1 MSSEAKIK
9 LLTTALQRAAT
20 INNVAMAAQA
30 NKKSCMAMNHR
41 IQIAN
46 EFIKAAYH
54 RTKEAPLKTPPLAIS
69 DIALNN
75 YCALLDR
82 MKEFLIVM
90 CKRKP
95 MSKLFYALRFRDE
108 FDAHM
113 REFDVAVLEL
123 NLGIALRTEAQLD
136 SDRDALE
143 EDMSEL
149 KGFRKE
155 LQNGIDNLGGQLAMI
170 RQMIARNQPME
181 DILAAVEIDFRDV
194 VEINPPE
201 TRRGRTFPVHKR
213 SWLAQE
219 VAEKPLGYFGSNDML
234 DMLKNEVA
242 ILKKL
247 DRCNYI
253 VKFMGVTNRNSNMS
267 IIMEWLPGGDLAT
280 ALANGIFDWE
290 QKLFVAAD
298 IARGLLFLHEVGI
311 IHKNLRAKNVVL
323 TRFNQAKISNF
334 RQSRLENA
342 ATRPMSDPF
351 SFVRWLAPEKMMP
364 KETRYGPE
372 CDIYSFGM
380 LLFEIASNHIPFP
393 TYRDR
398 ELPELI
404 VLKEMY
410 ETIPEGTP
418 TEYANIMSACWS
430 HDGKLRPTVSQVLL
444 ILRDACHRV
453 PNGQSTFGGLA
464 ANLNNPAPLF
474 AIAPPTPATQS
485 SEILPISPPMTPVR
499 QNGLLTPEIWN
510 NPYVNKRHVEDKME
524 QMRAEQLQQQQ
535 QQQQQQ
541 QGQPSQGSQS
551 PISSHRNKRRS
562 TPQSQPLSQPQSQSP
577 VQSPAQSPRSL
588 RLPHQLAVP
597 TIAVVS
603 ERSLPN
609 PGSPP
614 AFVPPPPPSIEISE
628 TSEATLATTTTTST
642 SKMGVPSS
650 SSPKLYKVPIPEGS
664 PVKERPAEKEE
675 YVSMSVEAIPVIVE
689 KMAGS
694 PVMAMAA
701 ATAATTTSTT
711 TTMMMTA
718 TTATTTTTTTAAAM
732 VTTPPVI
739 PTSTKPLGLKVRK
752 LKKPLDEQVNEMSL
766 QEAQPN
772 PPSPVV
778 ASATT
783 TTATTAI
790 GSSGG
795 RVPMEAGLSPQQQH
809 RQLRQ
814 QNSAQSQQQQQQQQ
828 QPQPQPQQQQEDL
841 PVRRSSVESLIQ
853 DQGPPEG
860 FTMAAALHLHE
871 NSERE
876 RAWRVFKY
884 YADRNDPEGVYWT
897 AYYKFHGEG
906 GQTMERKVAFD
917 QFRRLAEMEPSA
929 SPTLKSLLS
938 NAHFYTAVCFLE
950 GQGVSRSQSTG
961 FKHMEKAADLGNA
974 FAQYLIGDA
983 YSKGTSGVIKSL
995 EKRNMYWQAA
1005 AQQREPRAMEQCR
1018 RHGIAF

>member
-1 MSSEAKIK
+1 
-9 LLTTALQRAAT
+9 
-20 INNVAMAAQA
+20 
-30 NKKSCMAMNHR
+30 
-41 IQIAN
+41 
-46 EFIKAAYH
+46 
-54 RTKEAPLKTPPLAIS
+54 
-69 DIALNN
+69 
-75 YCALLDR
+75 
-82 MKEFLIVM
+82 
-90 CKRKP
+90 
-95 MSKLFYALRFRDE
+95 
-108 FDAHM
+108 
-113 REFDVAVLEL
+113 
-123 NLGIALRTEAQLD
+123 
-136 SDRDALE
+136 
-143 EDMSEL
+143 MSEL

-219 VAEKPLGYFGSNDML
+219 VAEKPLGYFGSQDML
-234 DMLKNEVA
+234 EMLKNEVA

-280 ALANGIFDWE
+280 ALSKQTFDWE
-290 QKLFVAAD
+290 QKLFIAAD

-380 LLFEIASNHIPFP
+380 LLFEIASNHIPFMK
-393 TYRDR
+393 YRDR

-404 VLKEMY
+404 VLQDMY
-410 ETIPEGTP
+410 ETVPEGTP
-418 TEYANIMSACWS
+418 TEYANIMTACWS

-444 ILRDACHRV
+444 ILRDACHRI
-453 PNGQSTFGGLA
+453 PNGQSAFGGLA
-464 ANLNNPAPLF
+464 ANMTNPAPLF
-474 AIAPPTPATQS
+474 AIAPPTPVPQP

-499 QNGLLTPEIWN
+499 QNGFLTPEIWN
-510 NPYVNKRHVEDKME
+510 NPYVNKRHIEERME
-524 QMRAEQLQQQQ
+524 QMRREQV
-535 QQQQQQ
+535 Q
-541 QGQPSQGSQS
+541 QGQGSSSSSSSSSQGPQS
-551 PISSHRNKRRS
+551 PVDRRRS
-562 TPQSQPLSQPQSQSP
+562 VPQSQPLPSSSQPQT
-577 VQSPAQSPRSL
+577 QSPAQSPAQTPRSL

-597 TIAVVS
+597 TVNVVT

-614 AFVPPPPPSIEISE
+614 TPAPPSIEVHEAQEE
-628 TSEATLATTTTTST
+628 TTTKATTTLT
-642 SKMGVPSS
+642 VN
-650 SSPKLYKVPIPEGS
+650 
-664 PVKERPAEKEE
+664 
-675 YVSMSVEAIPVIVE
+675 
-689 KMAGS
+689 
-694 PVMAMAA
+694 
-701 ATAATTTSTT
+701 
-711 TTMMMTA
+711 
-718 TTATTTTTTTAAAM
+718 TTTTTTTTTSATATAITMSSKTAKSSLSSPPLSSKSAATTLAEKEEYTSVPVEVIPAIVEKVVGSPVM
-732 VTTPPVI
+732 TPPMI

-752 LKKPLDEQVNEMSL
+752 LKKPLEEQMHEMSV
-766 QEAQPN
+766 QDGSQNHPS
-772 PPSPVV
+772 PPSPGAAQVSV
-778 ASATT
+778 TT
-783 TTATTAI
+783 TTTGA
-790 GSSGG
+790 GG
-795 RVPMEAGLSPQQQH
+795 ARLSLEGGQSPQQQYQQMRSYH
-809 RQLRQ
+809 QQQHHQQQHQQPQHSQQQHSPVQRHQQL
-814 QNSAQSQQQQQQQQ
+814 QQQQQQQQ
-828 QPQPQPQQQQEDL
+828 QHDDVLARRAMAGSPVQEH
-841 PVRRSSVESLIQ
+841 
-853 DQGPPEG
+853 GPPEG
-860 FTMAAALHLHE
+860 FTMTAALHLHE

-884 YADRNDPEGVYWT
+884 YADRNDPEGIYWT

-917 QFRRLAEMEPSA
+917 QFKRVAEFDPSA
-929 SPTLKSLLS
+929 SPNLKSLLS
-938 NAHFYTAVCFLE
+938 NAHFYTAVCYLE

-1005 AQQREPRAMEQCR
+1005 ARQREPRAMEQCR
-1018 RHGIAF
+1018 RHGIVY